1 LAKKYIGKELKDR
14 ISQHTEKPFM
24 LELSVFLCGAVVMVI
39 ELTGSRVLAPYL
51 GTSLVV
57 WTSLI
62 GIILAS
68 LSIGYWWGGRLADRR
83 PEARLLGGI
92 ILTSAFATA
101 LVVLIK
107 TFVIGLLQSQIDGL
121 HTAALSATL
130 LLFAPPSILIGM
142 VAPFAVRLKI
152 VDTLTSGQT
161 AGKLYAIS
169 TIGSISGTFLAGF
182 VLIPGLGSTN
192 ILLLMAAVLAL
203 ASLLAE
209 RSHARI
215 KVAVCAILLLLLFM
229 AMHHDKRMAAAG
241 FVDVDTPYN
250 RVIVLNGVEKY
261 TSRVMRGMITGPHA
275 WQSAMYLD
283 DPSELALPYSR
294 FYRLA
299 KYFAPDMRRL
309 LVLGGGGFSFPKY
322 ALENYQNVR
331 VDVVELDP
339 GITTL
344 AREQFGLRD
353 HPLLT
358 IIEEDA
364 RTFLNRNKEKYEV
377 ILCDVFNSN
386 YTIPFHLTTQEA
398 ARRIK
403 ASMTPDGVVLI
414 NLLSAIEGDRGR
426 FFRAL
431 FATYAGIF
439 PKVMAFAV
447 DNPQD
452 PSGWQNLII
461 AAFASEAGSPS
472 PSSDGDI
479 ASMLANRI
487 QTSIAQDMPPLTDDF
502 APVDRYVS
510 SAW

>member
-1 LAKKYIGKELKDR
+1 
-14 ISQHTEKPFM
+14 M
-24 LELSVFLCGAVVMVI
+24 LEIAVFLCGAVVMVI

-83 PEARLLGGI
+83 PEARLLGRI
-92 ILTSAFATA
+92 IFLSAFATA
-101 LVVLIK
+101 LMALIK
-107 TFVIGLLQSQIDGL
+107 TSVLGFLQAQGGGL
-121 HTAALSATL
+121 HTAAMSATL

-142 VAPFAVRLKI
+142 VSPFSVRLKLE
-152 VDTLTSGQT
+152 DTRTSGRT

-169 TIGSISGTFLAGF
+169 TVGSISGTFLAGF
-182 VLIPGLGSTN
+182 VLIPALGSTN

-203 ASLLAE
+203 ASLLVE
-209 RSHARI
+209 RSHGRI
-215 KVAVCAILLLLLFM
+215 KAASCGIFLILLFLVM
-229 AMHHDKRMAAAG
+229 GYDKRMAAAG

-250 RVIVLNGVEKY
+250 RVLVFNGTEKS
-261 TSRVMRGMITGPHA
+261 TGRVMRIMTTGPHA
-275 WQSAMYLD
+275 CQSAMYLD
-283 DPSELALPYSR
+283 DPSELALPHSR

-299 KYFAPDMRRL
+299 SHFAPEMRRL
-309 LVLGGGGFSFPKY
+309 LMLGGGGFTFPKY
-322 ALENYQNVR
+322 ALENYVNVR

-339 GITTL
+339 GITML
-344 AREQFGLRD
+344 ARDHFGLRD
-353 HPLLT
+353 HPRLN
-358 IIEEDA
+358 IIAEDA
-364 RTFLNRNKEKYEV
+364 RTFLNRNAEKYQV
-377 ILCDVFNSN
+377 ILCDTFNSH
-386 YTIPFHLTTQEA
+386 YAIPFHLTTQEA

-431 FATYAGIF
+431 FATYASTF

-447 DNPQD
+447 DDPHD
-452 PSGWQNLII
+452 PSGWQNIII
-461 AAFASEAGSPS
+461 AAFASEAEPPVLSP
-472 PSSDGDI
+472 DREI

-487 QTSIAQDMPPLTDDF
+487 KTPVTLDIPPLTDDF

>member
-1 LAKKYIGKELKDR
+1 
-14 ISQHTEKPFM
+14 M
-24 LELSVFLCGAVVMVI
+24 LEIAVFLCGAVVMVI
-39 ELTGSRVLAPYL
+39 ELTGTRVLAPYL

-92 ILTSAFATA
+92 ILMSAVATA
-101 LVVLIK
+101 FVVLIK
-107 TFVIGLLQSQIDGL
+107 TVVLGFLQDRTGGL
-121 HTAALSATL
+121 HTAAMSSTL

-142 VAPFAVRLKI
+142 VSPFAVRLRLE
-152 VDTLTSGQT
+152 TTQTSGRT
-161 AGKLYAIS
+161 AGRLTAIS
-169 TIGSISGTFLAGF
+169 TVGSISGTFLAGF

-203 ASLLAE
+203 ASLLVD
-209 RSHARI
+209 RSHGWI
-215 KVAVCAILLLLLFM
+215 KIAACAVFLLLLIVVLSY
-229 AMHHDKRMAAAG
+229 DKRMAGAG

-250 RVIVLNGVEKY
+250 RVLVFNGTEKN
-261 TSRVMRGMITGPHA
+261 TGRIMRIMITGPHA

-283 DPSELALPYSR
+283 NPAELALPYTR

-299 KYFAPDMRRL
+299 RYFSPEMRRL
-309 LVLGGGGFSFPKY
+309 LVIGGGGFSFPKY
-322 ALENYQNVR
+322 ALENDVNVR

-339 GITTL
+339 GITAL
-344 AREQFGLRD
+344 ARDYFGLRD
-353 HPLLT
+353 HPRLNIT
-358 IIEEDA
+358 EEDA
-364 RTFLNRNKEKYEV
+364 RIFLNRNTEKYDA
-377 ILCDVFNSN
+377 ILCDAFNSH
-386 YTIPFHLTTQEA
+386 YAIPFHLTTVET

-403 ASMTPDGVVLI
+403 TSMTPDGVVLI

-431 FATYAGIF
+431 FATYASTF

-447 DNPQD
+447 DDPND
-452 PSGWQNLII
+452 PSGWQNII
-461 AAFASEAGSPS
+461 LAAFVSEAEPSVPS
-472 PSSDGDI
+472 PDVDI
-479 ASMLANRI
+479 ASMLATRLK
-487 QTSIAQDMPPLTDDF
+487 TPIALDMPPLTDDF
-502 APVDRYVS
+502 APVDSYVS

>member
-1 LAKKYIGKELKDR
+1 
-14 ISQHTEKPFM
+14 M

-83 PEARLLGGI
+83 PEARLLGRI

-101 LVVLIK
+101 FVVLIK
-107 TFVIGLLQSQIDGL
+107 TFVLGLLQTQIDGL
-121 HTAALSATL
+121 HTAAMSATL

-142 VAPFAVRLKI
+142 VSPFAVRLKI
-152 VDTLTSGQT
+152 EDTQTSGQT

-182 VLIPGLGSTN
+182 VLIPRLGSTN

-203 ASLLAE
+203 ASLLVE
-209 RSHARI
+209 LSHTRI
-215 KVAVCAILLLLLFM
+215 KVAACAIFLFLLFV
-229 AMHHDKRMAAAG
+229 ALRYDKKMAAAG

-250 RVIVLNGVEKY
+250 RVVVLNGTEKN
-261 TSRVMRGMITGPHA
+261 TGRVMRVMITGPHG

-309 LVLGGGGFSFPKY
+309 LVLGGGGFSVPKY
-322 ALENYQNVR
+322 ALENYLNVH

-339 GITTL
+339 GITAL
-344 AREQFGLRD
+344 AKEYFGLRD
-353 HPLLT
+353 HPLLN

-364 RTFLNRNKEKYEV
+364 RTFLNRNTEKYEV
-377 ILCDVFNSN
+377 ILCDIFNSN

-414 NLLSAIEGDRGR
+414 NLLSAIKGDRGR

-431 FATYAGIF
+431 FATYASTF

-452 PSGWQNLII
+452 PSGWQNIII
-461 AAFASEAGSPS
+461 AAFASEAEPPVLSADRDFAP
-472 PSSDGDI
+472 
-479 ASMLANRI
+479 MLANRI
-487 QTSIAQDMPPLTDDF
+487 QTQIDQDLPPLTDDF

>member
-1 LAKKYIGKELKDR
+1 
-14 ISQHTEKPFM
+14 M
-24 LELSVFLCGAVVMVI
+24 LEIAVFLCGAVVMVI

-83 PEARLLGGI
+83 PEARLLGRI
-92 ILTSAFATA
+92 IFLSAFATA
-101 LVVLIK
+101 FMVLIK
-107 TFVIGLLQSQIDGL
+107 TSVLGFLQAQGGGL
-121 HTAALSATL
+121 HTAAMSATL

-142 VAPFAVRLKI
+142 VSPFAVRLKLE
-152 VDTLTSGQT
+152 DTRTSGRT

-203 ASLLAE
+203 ASLLVE
-209 RSHARI
+209 RSHSRI
-215 KVAVCAILLLLLFM
+215 KAVACAIFLILLFLVLGY
-229 AMHHDKRMAAAG
+229 DKRMAAAG

-250 RVIVLNGVEKY
+250 RVLVFNGTEKN
-261 TSRVMRGMITGPHA
+261 TGRIMRIMTTGPHA

-283 DPSELALPYSR
+283 DPSELALPYTR
-294 FYRLA
+294 FYRLGRH
-299 KYFAPDMRRL
+299 FAPEIRRL

-322 ALENYQNVR
+322 ALENDANVL

-339 GITTL
+339 GITVL
-344 AREQFGLRD
+344 ARDHFGLRD
-353 HPLLT
+353 HPHLN
-358 IIEEDA
+358 IIAEDA
-364 RTFLNRNKEKYEV
+364 RTFLNRNTEKYQV
-377 ILCDVFNSN
+377 ILCDTFNSH
-386 YTIPFHLTTQEA
+386 YAIPFHLTTLEA

-403 ASMTPDGVVLI
+403 ASMTHDGVVLI

-426 FFRAL
+426 LFRAL
-431 FATYAGIF
+431 FATYASTF

-447 DNPQD
+447 DDPHD
-452 PSGWQNLII
+452 PSSWQNIII
-461 AAFASEAGSPS
+461 AAFASEADPPVLSP
-472 PSSDGDI
+472 DRET
-479 ASMLANRI
+479 AFMLANRLKTPGVLDI
-487 QTSIAQDMPPLTDDF
+487 PPLTDDY